1 MVTYLDEVK
10 IMSTKIIDFKI
21 SQIPRE
27 ENKKAD
33 ALANLASVIEFIS
46 DRSIPRKFLPS
57 PSIDNAKTICQAAA
71 DPMWIDD
78 IIAYLWDGTL
88 PSDKLQTQQ
97 ILPHPRNLVQEVFL
111 EAAPEISPTKRSRL
125 CA

>member
-10 IMSTKIIDFKI
+10 TMSTKIIDFKI

-33 ALANLASVIEFIS
+33 TLANLASVIEFIS

-57 PSIDNAKTICQAAA
+57 PSIDNAKTICQATT
-71 DPMWIDD
+71 DLTWVDV
-78 IIAYLWDGTL
+78 GG
-88 PSDKLQTQQ
+88 
-97 ILPHPRNLVQEVFL
+97 
-111 EAAPEISPTKRSRL
+111 
-125 CA
+125 